1 LQEKRITNYVSP
13 ISLANALES
22 SVRRFYDRPL
32 QLGGSFSRL
41 AKSILLPSNVVA
53 MTEFRRKG
61 YKVTIEPS
69 HDHKGYLYVKID
81 DVVRWEAQ
89 TEEEAKTK
97 AKEIVDKM
105 AQAYGYGKS

>member
-1 LQEKRITNYVSP
+1 MTGLYSGEAASP
-13 ISLANALES
+13 G
-22 SVRRFYDRPL
+22 F
-32 QLGGSFSRL
+32 